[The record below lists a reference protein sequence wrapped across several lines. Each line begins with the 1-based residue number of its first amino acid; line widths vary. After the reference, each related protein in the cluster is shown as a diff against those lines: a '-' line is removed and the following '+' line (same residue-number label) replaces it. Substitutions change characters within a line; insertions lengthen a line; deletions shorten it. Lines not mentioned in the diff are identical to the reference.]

1 MESLKKTES
10 FIGNLYEGAD
20 DLMLLSTDDKKLVN
34 IGRKVSNSLSSFD
47 KKRVKLTVTIEIEE
61 L

>member
-1 MESLKKTES
+1 
-10 FIGNLYEGAD
+10 
-20 DLMLLSTDDKKLVN
+20 MLLSTDDKKLVN